1 MSKKTSWYY
10 SNSAGVRVGPVST
23 SKLNSLI
30 SKGLIPT
37 NSLAWKKGMDEWTAL
52 NEIPD
57 LEDLPPVLPEV
68 LQTAV
73 PTLLTD
79 PDQTESSWYYT
90 NNNGERAGPVS
101 ADKLNSLVSK
111 KLIRPSN
118 LAWKKGMANWKAI
131 THIPDLQDSPSSPS
145 KEPEKKQAAQSKKPW
160 HYTDNA
166 GLKVGPVS
174 TSKLNSLISKR
185 LIPANSLVWKKGMD
199 EWTALNEIEEL
210 QELPPSLPEIF
221 QTAAPA
227 AAVDPQKKSTPK
239 PKKVERP
246 TVDFGKYDGIRRLN
260 YFLRSLL
267 LSVGVWSL
275 ISFTSL
281 SGYFEKAASFES
293 LSSLNL
299 TLGGLGF
306 LATALCFLTL
316 IAIPRIKNIGLHS
329 WWAIL
334 LLAPLINIIL
344 GIALI
349 SLPEGYAHHRK
360 TDIPAIIL
368 LLGSIL
374 LCIAF
379 FFLEHPLSGYRDSYS
394 NTLYKLF

>member
-1 MSKKTSWYY
+1 MPTILADPDQTESSWYY
-10 SNSAGVRVGPVST
+10 TDNNGERVGPVSAG
-23 SKLNSLI
+23 KLNSLI
-30 SKGLIPT
+30 SKELIRPSNLAWKKGMENWKAINHIPDLQDTPAPPT
-37 NSLAWKKGMDEWTAL
+37 EDANKTQATQSKPWYYTDNAGAKVGPVSTRKLNSLISQGQIPANSLAWKKGMDEWTAL
-52 NEIPD
+52 NEI
-57 LEDLPPVLPEV
+57 E
-68 LQTAV
+68 
-73 PTLLTD
+73 
-79 PDQTESSWYYT
+79 
-90 NNNGERAGPVS
+90 G
-101 ADKLNSLVSK
+101 
-111 KLIRPSN
+111 
-118 LAWKKGMANWKAI
+118 
-131 THIPDLQDSPSSPS
+131 
-145 KEPEKKQAAQSKKPW
+145 
-160 HYTDNA
+160 
-166 GLKVGPVS
+166 
-174 TSKLNSLISKR
+174 
-185 LIPANSLVWKKGMD
+185 
-199 EWTALNEIEEL
+199 L
-210 QELPPSLPEIF
+210 QELPPPPTEIF

-227 AAVDPQKKSTPK
+227 AAIDAQKKSVPK
-239 PKKVERP
+239 PQKVARP
-246 TVDFGKYDGIRRLN
+246 TVGFGKYDGIRRLN

-334 LLAPLINIIL
+334 LLAPLVNIVL
-344 GIALI
+344 SIALI

-360 TDIPAIIL
+360 TDIPAIVLVI
-368 LLGSIL
+368 GSIL